1 MNLLATLKDKSMRT
15 TFYSTTQAHLVKP
28 ATGGPQPTR
37 SSLESF
43 SKFLMS
49 SGKGE
54 WLWLRAKATAN
65 VL

>member
-15 TFYSTTQAHLVKP
+15 TIYSITQAHLVKP

-37 SSLESF
+37 ST
-43 SKFLMS
+43 SKFLMYL
-49 SGKGE
+49 SGKGG